1 MPQSSKSQ
9 SGKKRTTVKDLPT
22 REKKLTKKD
31 AKKIKGGL
39 TKEGFGTL
47 ARKKVTVDPSDP
59 SGNTY

>member
-1 MPQSSKSQ
+1 MPQTTKSPR
-9 SGKKRTTVKDLPT
+9 GKKRTSVRDLPA
-22 REKKLTKKD
+22 REKRLSKKD